1 MTVVGESIVEFII
14 IKQKKIY
21 QYIQNWCE
29 CFCKMF
35 FGKNDDTSVHFT
47 WPHHVG
53 QVVWTMQT
61 HLLNSNSNRNV
72 TQFLHHASLH
82 YFSVFCR

>member
-1 MTVVGESIVEFII
+1 MTIVGESIVEFII

-47 WPHHVG
+47 WP
-53 QVVWTMQT
+53 QPCKSSC
-61 HLLNSNSNRNV
+61 LNYAD
-72 TQFLHHASLH
+72 TPFK
-82 YFSVFCR
+82 FKFK

>member
-1 MTVVGESIVEFII
+1 MINVCMIFFIKTEIKIIKFCIFFKRMTVVGESIVEFII

-21 QYIQNWCE
+21 QYIQNGCE

-47 WPHHVG
+47 
-53 QVVWTMQT
+53 
-61 HLLNSNSNRNV
+61 
-72 TQFLHHASLH
+72 
-82 YFSVFCR
+82 